1 MILKDIQNDQLEYK
15 LHQIHDFPFWSGM
28 LVDLTGKIWEETT
41 HKEVLEGKL
50 I

>member
-1 MILKDIQNDQLEYK
+1 MILKDIQNVQLEYK
-15 LHQIHDFPFWSGM
+15 LHQIHDFPFWSVM
-28 LVDLTGKIWEETT
+28 LDLTGKIWEEAT